1 MKDIRVRELLVY
13 LVCRMC
19 PRRPSWKGMICDWC
33 MAKTD
38 GCVCLSVCLPAYL
51 PGWLSVL
58 CLSVCVCLCLS
69 LSVCLCVCFFPPLL
83 FRKFCA
89 RLNIV
94 VMLAQ
99 HRLGLG
105 ETSYQACYAQKL
117 IIRSDAVKG
126 IMLKRVAS
134 CLGLCWQSDGLC
146 IAVP

>member
-51 PGWLSVL
+51 PGCLFSVCLSV
-58 CLSVCVCLCLS
+58 SVCVCLCLS
-69 LSVCLCVCFFPPLL
+69 VCVCVFSPAPFQKVLRAPQH
-83 FRKFCA
+83 CG
-89 RLNIV
+89 NV
-94 VMLAQ
+94 AQ

>member
-1 MKDIRVRELLVY
+1 MVVY
-13 LVCRMC
+13 
-19 PRRPSWKGMICDWC
+19 
-33 MAKTD
+33 
-38 GCVCLSVCLPAYL
+38 VCLSVCLPAYL

-69 LSVCLCVCFFPPLL
+69 VSVCVCLCLSVSVCVCLSVCFFPPLL
-83 FRKFCA
+83 FRKLCA